1 MGLSESYSLPKEKP
15 MNPSLNTRSV
25 VKASGLVTILIV
37 AMLLPVIVIA
47 WISKWIYNSRK

>member
-1 MGLSESYSLPKEKP
+1 
-15 MNPSLNTRSV
+15 MNPDLNTRSV
-25 VKASGLVTILIV
+25 VKASGLMTILIV